1 MRHVSKLRFGSS
13 VGGMPGWIIGLAPAG
28 LGPSIALCTTTYH
41 QCAARAAGDG
51 ISRMTDTRAEGLSFV
66 PPSIRFRSSQRDL
79 CPGKVI
85 LRNAPVEA
93 AKKWGNAGPGE
104 VGVLD
109 RHFAIPLR
117 SCEGG
122 FSGQPV
128 IHDTLPR
135 SKISPE

>member
-1 MRHVSKLRFGSS
+1 MRHVSKLRVGSS

-41 QCAARAAGDG
+41 QCAARAAGNG
-51 ISRMTDTRAEGLSFV
+51 ISRMTDARRGLSFV
-66 PPSIRFRSSQRDL
+66 WPSLRFRSPQRDL
-79 CPGKVI
+79 GPGKVV
-85 LRNAPVEA
+85 LGDAPIEA
-93 AKKWGNAGPGE
+93 AKKWGNAGPGK

-117 SCEGG
+117 PSEGV
-122 FSGQPV
+122 FLGQPV

-135 SKISPE
+135 SKISRE